1 MKKKELITA
10 LVILGMILTVLLVW
24 NTIGGYGRQGNGET
38 VSKISTPTASATQAV
53 AALPSPVSSQ
63 ATVNGQCRVGIYD
76 TVTQSFNPLSINTS
90 AGNMFFDAVGEA
102 YQMTLTNTGSSAAE
116 IAGFSAVFYDS
127 EGNETGSDNQEF
139 DGPTFLEPGQSLRGQ
154 KILGEHGQ
162 LNSEERQRDHSLK
175 AVKVQLIQ
183 TLPVNSQN
191 GTSANGIS
199 QGTRPQMRW
208 L

>member
-1 MKKKELITA
+1 MRPDNEKERANHSTSHTRNYPDGIAGLEYDRRDTEDRGTER
-10 LVILGMILTVLLVW
+10 L
-24 NTIGGYGRQGNGET
+24 

-116 IAGFSAVFYDS
+116 IAGVSAVFYDS
-127 EGNETGSDNQEF
+127 EGNEQDRITRNRRTDVS
-139 DGPTFLEPGQSLRGQ
+139 EPGESLTWTEDPWGTWTVE
-154 KILGEHGQ
+154 LEG
-162 LNSEERQRDHSLK
+162 LL
-175 AVKVQLIQ
+175 
-183 TLPVNSQN
+183 N
-191 GTSANGIS
+191 GTIH
-199 QGTRPQMRW
+199 
-208 L
+208 